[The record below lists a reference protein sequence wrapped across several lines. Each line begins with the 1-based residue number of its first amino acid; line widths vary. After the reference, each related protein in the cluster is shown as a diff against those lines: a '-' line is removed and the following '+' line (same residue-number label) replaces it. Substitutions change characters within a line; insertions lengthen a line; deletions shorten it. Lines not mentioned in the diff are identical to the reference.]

1 MQSPHSAD
9 VCSQHIQIL
18 RCSHFHMMEP
28 AYCLQGKPVCNG
40 KRILWN
46 PHAADLYGHT
56 AFPEA
61 FFCFCPKTQ
70 VVFSR
75 LQILVRHKT
84 EIRCGLPV
92 LYGNLPAVCPAK
104 TVINTKRCQ
113 TGHIIRFFSRRCFQH
128 HSASL
133 RNSVSGIIFHRN
145 VFHFIP
151 FSTKTLS
158 LQEKVHLFSTGLK
171 YQLDPWSAISSYGDL
186 QFLRKSA
193 AQTVRIQKFFSCGYH
208 TC

>member
-1 MQSPHSAD
+1 
-9 VCSQHIQIL
+9 
-18 RCSHFHMMEP
+18 MMEP
-28 AYCLQGKPVCNG
+28 AYCLQGNTLLTGNASSGIRTLQTFTDTLHSQKPSSVSAPRLRWYSPGSRSLSGTRQRYAAAFRFFTGISRYLSCKDSHKHEKVPDG
-40 KRILWN
+40 SHN
-46 PHAADLYGHT
+46 P
-56 AFPEA
+56 
-61 FFCFCPKTQ
+61 
-70 VVFSR
+70 VF
-75 LQILVRHKT
+75 
-84 EIRCGLPV
+84 
-92 LYGNLPAVCPAK
+92 LPAV
-104 TVINTKRCQ
+104 
-113 TGHIIRFFSRRCFQH
+113 FQH

-193 AQTVRIQKFFSCGYH
+193 AQTVRIKKFFLLWLPYLLIP
-208 TC
+208 